1 MNNIVE
7 IIDNTII
14 IIDERTIDERT
25 TILIH
30 PSNNYIIFS
39 FSSLLSNVELTIEQ
53 EI

>member
-14 IIDERTIDERT
+14 IIDERT

-39 FSSLLSNVELTIEQ
+39 FISLLSNVELTIEQ